1 MGEPHTTDRC
11 REKESEGLFPDEDEV
26 CKAVEQAP
34 VCVCVKFVLL
44 SLVSFGTDAGVSAQ
58 LIHTLSSI
66 LTAVLLTVIV
76 V

>member
-1 MGEPHTTDRC
+1 MRMKFVK
-11 REKESEGLFPDEDEV
+11 RWNKRL
-26 CKAVEQAP
+26 
-34 VCVCVKFVLL
+34 CVCVKFVLL